1 MSQEETSRD
10 AAEAAEAALAAALER
25 TRELEAQV
33 QRLMSDFEALRRRSR
48 AEAERMADEAIER
61 MTEPLL
67 SVVDDL
73 ERTLSAIPADP
84 SWSSV
89 ATGIRMVHQ
98 KLLSA
103 LTRAGI
109 EAMEA
114 RGAVFDPALH
124 QAVEAVEVEDPSQ
137 DGRVL
142 EELRRGFTLRGR
154 VVRPAMVKVG
164 VYRRAGDEPTPTT
177 PEAPSETIPDGQE
190 GIADE

>member
-33 QRLMSDFEALRRRSR
+33 QRLMGDFEALRRRSR